1 MEMHTH
7 TSAVSPAIDSM
18 IHTMYPGASSS
29 GLWAHMPPDTMPE
42 PMPDPIGDP
51 MPGPVGD
58 PPLPISP
65 DPTPQ
70 PGPAPSPQIPPPPGV
85 PREA

>member
-1 MEMHTH
+1 MALHIH
-7 TSAVSPAIDSM
+7 TSAPSSAIYTTYSR
-18 IHTMYPGASSS
+18 ASATGT
-29 GLWAHMPPDTMPE
+29 GLHAHMPPD
-42 PMPDPIGDP
+42 PMPDPIPNPIGDP
-51 MPGPVGD
+51 SPDPVGD

-70 PGPAPSPQIPPPPGV
+70 PDPAPPPQIPPPPGV

>member
-1 MEMHTH
+1 MELHTH
-7 TSAVSPAIDSM
+7 TSAFSPAIY
-18 IHTMYPGASSS
+18 TMYTRTS
-29 GLWAHMPPDTMPE
+29 GTGLQAHMPPDPMPE

-51 MPGPVGD
+51 TPGPVGD

-70 PGPAPSPQIPPPPGV
+70 PDPSPSPQIPPPPGI
-85 PREA
+85 PRQA